1 MQRQSKTV
9 PFFLI
14 DWRIF
19 GNLSV
24 GVESTQTG
32 PELTFVTH
40 DMGGHLDINK
50 TYDLGEW
57 LGQKRRK
64 KNQSYINKGNKF
76 DIILILILKK
86 LTLR

>member
-50 TYDLGEW
+50 TYDLGE
-57 LGQKRRK
+57 
-64 KNQSYINKGNKF
+64 
-76 DIILILILKK
+76 
-86 LTLR
+86 